1 MQELRQS
8 PADILTDFRFKLSKK
23 KKPTAWPALFLHA
36 DGWAIGQ
43 KGELNRAVEHDTVR
57 GFPYGSALIWG
68 MCTI

>member
-23 KKPTAWPALFLHA
+23 KKPAAWPALFLHA

-43 KGELNRAVEHDTVR
+43 KGVLNGTVEYDTVLF
-57 GFPYGSALIWG
+57 GCVGSPMAVR
-68 MCTI
+68 